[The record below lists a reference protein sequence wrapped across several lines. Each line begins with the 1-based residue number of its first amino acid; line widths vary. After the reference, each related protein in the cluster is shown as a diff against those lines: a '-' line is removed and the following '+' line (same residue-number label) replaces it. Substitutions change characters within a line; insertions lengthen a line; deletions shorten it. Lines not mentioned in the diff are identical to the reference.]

1 MACNNTCKICPKA
14 IYSNSVTV
22 VAIAGTETLVIDI
35 PAGYYPNGGQY
46 CLFIIQSIS
55 ATATIN
61 MPVAISIGGV
71 TTTVYPLVRCDCSQV
86 TACGIRTR
94 HRYTVR
100 VSTNATGGVFKVIKG
115 LSCMPDNS
123 LTSIPVAAPAPT
135 PTA

>member
-14 IYSNSVTV
+14 IYSNSVAV
-22 VAIAGTETLVIDI
+22 VSISGIETLVIDI

-46 CLFIIQSIS
+46 CLFIIQSIP

-100 VSTNATGGVFKVIKG
+100 VSTNATGGV
-115 LSCMPDNS
+115 
-123 LTSIPVAAPAPT
+123 
-135 PTA
+135 

>member
-14 IYSNSVTV
+14 IYSNSVAV
-22 VAIAGTETLVIDI
+22 VSISGIETLVIDI

-46 CLFIIQSIS
+46 CLFIIQSIP